1 MHSKLP
7 DIGTTIFAVMSK
19 MAADYDAINLSQ
31 GFPDFPIAE
40 EIIALVHEGMKKG
53 MKNQSSLQKSEMG
66 AYGCNRC
73 ASHYECI
80 VFDDI
85 RGAPFDKHR
94 A

>member
-1 MHSKLP
+1 
-7 DIGTTIFAVMSK
+7 
-19 MAADYDAINLSQ
+19 
-31 GFPDFPIAE
+31 
-40 EIIALVHEGMKKG
+40 MKKG

-85 RGAPFDKHR
+85 RGAPFDKCRVWRVWCQILIYDYFDWNVGAENACAELWTLPLSYFAELCSH
-94 A
+94 